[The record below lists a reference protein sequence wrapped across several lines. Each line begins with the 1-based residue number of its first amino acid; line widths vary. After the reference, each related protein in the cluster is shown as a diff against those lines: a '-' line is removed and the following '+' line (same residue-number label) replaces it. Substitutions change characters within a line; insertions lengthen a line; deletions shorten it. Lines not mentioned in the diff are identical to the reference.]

1 MIREAIDICA
11 DLLYSGDHEQP
22 PVDKA
27 TFKELLEL
35 CTCNVYIMKTHD
47 GFYRQVGG
55 LAMGS
60 PPAPLIANAWL
71 SRYDPLI
78 QGDVKLYARYMDD
91 ILRNIKRA
99 EVHQKLAKINRYHPA
114 LKFTIEEENEHYSLA
129 FLDMLITRF

>member
-1 MIREAIDICA
+1 
-11 DLLYSGDHEQP
+11 
-22 PVDKA
+22 
-27 TFKELLEL
+27 
-35 CTCNVYIMKTHD
+35 MKTHD

-99 EVHQKLAKINRYHPA
+99 EVRQKLAEINSYHPA
-114 LKFTIEEENEHYSLA
+114 LKPDKKTK
-129 FLDMLITRF
+129 